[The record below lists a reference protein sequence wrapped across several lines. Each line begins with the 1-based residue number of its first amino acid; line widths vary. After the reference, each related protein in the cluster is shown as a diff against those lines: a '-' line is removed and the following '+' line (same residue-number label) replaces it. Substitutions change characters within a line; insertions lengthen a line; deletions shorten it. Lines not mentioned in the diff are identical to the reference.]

1 MKALITGASSGFGRD
16 FAKILSQKGY
26 DIIAVARST
35 DKLIELKNELK
46 TNVEIITLDVCDTK
60 KLIELGERAKDTDIL
75 INNAGFGVFGEFTSN
90 DLETELRMIETNI
103 KAVHILTKLFVKE
116 FRKKNSGYILNVA
129 SLAAFFPGP
138 LFSAYYATK
147 SYVLRLSQGIS
158 EELRREGSNV
168 KVSVLCPG
176 PAHTGFAKTA
186 RVNFGK
192 GNEKGRG
199 KIVLNSNQVSEY
211 AIKKMFAGK
220 DVIIPGIFMRIG
232 AFCRHIFSDKMLAK
246 IIYMIQS
253 KKCVIRD

>member
-16 FAKILSQKGY
+16 FAKILSEKGY

-46 TNVEIITLDVCDTK
+46 TDVEIITLDVTDTK
-60 KLIELGERAKDTDIL
+60 KLMELGEKAKETDIL

-90 DLETELRMIETNI
+90 DLETELKMIETNI
-103 KAVHILTKLFVKE
+103 KAVHILTKIFVKE
-116 FRKKNSGYILNVA
+116 FKKKDSGYILNVA

-138 LFSAYYATK
+138 LFTAYYATK

-168 KVSVLCPG
+168 KISVLCPG
-176 PAHTGFAKTA
+176 PAHTGFANTA
-186 RVNFGK
+186 RVNFGTGK
-192 GNEKGRG
+192 EKGTG
-199 KIVLNSNQVSEY
+199 KIVLNSIQVSEY
-211 AIKKMFAGK
+211 AIKKMFKGK
-220 DVIIPGIFMRIG
+220 TVIIPGFFMKVG

-246 IIYMIQS
+246 IIYLIQS